1 MSEFKSSPTLRSERR
16 EKDEKEMPA
25 SERRVHRQLVGRLL
39 WIDRAELPCAVGK
52 ASSSLGRASDTD
64 MRNITSILRYL
75 RGNLGIMRVR
85 PTTLNV
91 EAGKRA
97 PVGSELTYGDLDWA
111 GDVDRL
117 SVSGTASWL
126 RGEHMVGTRSP
137 RRAENSQHSH
147 SAVAKLSWS
156 LHSLWS
162 L

>member
-1 MSEFKSSPTLRSERR
+1 MLEEFER
-16 EKDEKEMPA
+16 DEKETLA
-25 SERRVHRQLVGRLL
+25 SEQGAHRQLVGKLL
-39 WIDRAELPCAVGK
+39 WIDRADLPCAVGK

-64 MRNITSILRYL
+64 MRNITSMLRYL
-75 RGNLGIMRVR
+75 RGKPGIMTVR

-91 EAGKRA
+91 EAVKRA

-117 SVSGTASWL
+117 SVSGTASGL

-147 SAVAKLSWS
+147 PAVAKLSLS
-156 LHSLWS
+156 LHSVELEKA
-162 L
+162 